1 MEKFDW
7 NEEKLRKA
15 VEHSQNY
22 QDVLRCLGIISNG
35 NNNVTL
41 KKKIELF
48 GIDISHFT
56 FAPKHRS
63 KRKTL
68 QEYLVKGVRVCQHN
82 LKKRLLSEGVK
93 QNICEICGVSEWN
106 GKPLNME
113 LHHKDGDFL
122 NNTLENLIMICPNCH
137 SQTENYRRS
146 EIKDAKA
153 DAHRCI
159 DCGARVNKHSIRCTR
174 CSAKNRL
181 GKGAKISMTIEQYL
195 EYKQNGY
202 SNLRIANIYGVSE
215 TAIRKW
221 VRKRDIAG

>member
-82 LKKRLLSEGVK
+82 LKK
-93 QNICEICGVSEWN
+93 EIAV
-106 GKPLNME
+106 
-113 LHHKDGDFL
+113 
-122 NNTLENLIMICPNCH
+122 
-137 SQTENYRRS
+137 
-146 EIKDAKA
+146 
-153 DAHRCI
+153 
-159 DCGARVNKHSIRCTR
+159 
-174 CSAKNRL
+174 
-181 GKGAKISMTIEQYL
+181 
-195 EYKQNGY
+195 
-202 SNLRIANIYGVSE
+202 
-215 TAIRKW
+215 
-221 VRKRDIAG
+221 